1 VKIAILGIGNI
12 LLQDEGFGVHVVK
25 KIDKS
30 KLPENVDIIEGAVLG
45 LQIFN
50 FLLDYDRVIVIDAV
64 KGGGKPGDIYKFR
77 IEECRKDFGM
87 ISLHD
92 LDFVKSLE
100 IMKQFYKLPEIIV
113 VGIEPRSTEVGMN
126 LTKEIEKK
134 IPEVLEIVYKEI
146 HSINKEMQHATN
158 NNTAI

>member
-1 VKIAILGIGNI
+1 MKIAILGIGNI

-92 LDFVKSLE
+92 LDFIKALE
-100 IMKQFYKLPEIIV
+100 IMKQFYKIPEMIIIGV
-113 VGIEPRSTEVGMN
+113 EPKSTEVGMK
-126 LTKEIEKK
+126 LTKEVEER
-134 IPEVLEIVYKEI
+134 IPQVLKLVYEEI
-146 HSINKEMQHATN
+146 SIQQKR
-158 NNTAI
+158 NTTSCE